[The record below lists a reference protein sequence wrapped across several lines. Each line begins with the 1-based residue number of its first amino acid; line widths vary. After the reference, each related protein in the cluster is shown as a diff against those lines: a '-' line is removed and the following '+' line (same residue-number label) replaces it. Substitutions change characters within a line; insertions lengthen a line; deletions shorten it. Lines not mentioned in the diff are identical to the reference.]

1 MATWKLPLDVII
13 DILIRLPGKSL
24 LRFRCISKSFRSLID
39 SKDFINLHLNRS
51 IKTSSNHRLVICS
64 ELDNNLKT
72 RFHAL
77 SLDSLGG
84 GGGGDGLK
92 VDLRVND
99 TLDVIIG
106 SCNGL
111 LALKNYPKGIILLNP
126 LTKKHRVLPRFYPDL
141 YGDKPSLHG
150 FGYDVGSDDYK
161 LVRIHVFKYPVYH
174 IEATVYGLKVNLWR
188 RIKNIK
194 SFPYSWA
201 NNSNGGNGA
210 FVNGSLHWL
219 ANQNQDAK
227 INDLIL
233 AFDLT
238 IETFYPTPMPSF
250 GNEGGGELCGVY
262 VLKGCL
268 SLLCKYSEPR
278 AWDLW
283 VMKEYGV
290 KDSWTKLFTL
300 NENGCPV
307 VPLAFSSSGDKVLF
321 QKNIKDLC
329 WYHLDMH
336 RVESLQV
343 KGSSDV
349 GVCVDTLVSPCTKSN
364 GSLKK
369 KKIRKRRKGKR
380 N

>member
-39 SKDFINLHLNRS
+39 SKDFTNLHLSRS
-51 IKTSSNHRLVICS
+51 IKTSSNRSLVICS
-64 ELDNNLKT
+64 ELDYNSKT
-72 RFHAL
+72 RFHSL
-77 SLDSLGG
+77 SLDSLGD
-84 GGGGDGLK
+84 GDDDGSII
-92 VDLRVND
+92 DLRVNEMFD
-99 TLDVIIG
+99 IIIG

-126 LTKKHRVLPRFYPDL
+126 LTKKHRVLPKFCGDL
-141 YGDKPSLHG
+141 HGDKPSLHG

-161 LVRIHVFKYPVYH
+161 LVRIHVFKSPVYH

-194 SFPYSWA
+194 NFPYSWA
-201 NNSNGGNGA
+201 DHSYGGNGA
-210 FVNGSLHWL
+210 FVNGALHWL
-219 ANQNQDAK
+219 ANQNQDEM

-233 AFDLT
+233 AFDLN
-238 IETFYPTPMPSF
+238 IETFYSMPMPSF
-250 GNEGGGELCGVY
+250 GNEGGGGELSGVY

-268 SLLCKYSEPR
+268 SLLCKYSEP
-278 AWDLW
+278 WDLW

-290 KDSWTKLFTL
+290 KDSWSKLFTM
-300 NENGCPV
+300 NENGYRV
-307 VPLAFSSSGDKVLF
+307 IPLAFSSRGDKVLF
-321 QKNIKDLC
+321 QKNSKDHC

-336 RVESLQV
+336 RVESLLV
-343 KGSSDV
+343 KGPSDV
-349 GVCVDTLVSPCTKSN
+349 HVCVDTLVSPFAESN
-364 GSLKK
+364 RSLKK
-369 KKIRKRRKGKR
+369 KKTRKRRKGKR